1 MDELQDA
8 INAIAKGDK
17 EKARS
22 LLYAILKEDRNNES
36 AWLLMSQVIDDQ
48 QKKLECINRALSINP
63 RSGAAY
69 DSLCLLYYR
78 MGQYQKGLE
87 NGKKAVELIE
97 HSTPLKPQAIRYNN
111 LSLCLFALG
120 KTEEAIQYAQKASSL
135 DPHNLQVQENLKLY
149 TKKLGKKRR
158 NTLIWSIIVFSAVI
172 FLICRVLIS
181 LSSKQTPTPPTYN
194 TPRPTLKPTEQVI
207 YAIDYVE
214 LVKDSLE
221 CEHDS
226 IGNMIMTG
234 KVTNNGP
241 YQLTLVK
248 IRGTTYTSANGKQL
262 NTNYSY
268 IASDVLN
275 PGAISTFTVYVDDPE
290 NEATY
295 CKVTI
300 EDAYFSK

>member
-1 MDELQDA
+1 VDELQDA
-8 INAIAKGDK
+8 INAIARGDK
-17 EKARS
+17 QKARGM
-22 LLYAILKEDRNNES
+22 LYAILKEDRNNES

-63 RSGAAY
+63 RSGAAH
-69 DSLCLLYYR
+69 DSLCLFYYK

-97 HSTPLKPQAIRYNN
+97 HSTPLKIQSIRYNN
-111 LSLCLFALG
+111 LSLCSFALG
-120 KTEEAIQYAQKASSL
+120 QTEEAIEYAQNGIAL
-135 DPHNLQVQENLKLY
+135 DPHNLQIQENLKLY
-149 TKKLGKKRR
+149 AKKLGKKRQ
-158 NTLIWSIIVFSAVI
+158 NTLIWSIIVVSAIIYLV
-172 FLICRVLIS
+172 CRMITLP
-181 LSSKQTPTPPTYN
+181 SSQRTSVPATY
-194 TPRPTLKPTEQVI
+194 TPRPTFKPTEEIV
-207 YAIDYVE
+207 YAIDFVE

-268 IASDVLN
+268 TASDVLN
-275 PGAISTFTVYVDDPE
+275 PGAISTFTIYVDDPK

-295 CKVTI
+295 CQVTI